1 MRFLVVGAGAVG
13 GYFGG
18 RLQEKGEDV
27 TFLVREGRKNQLKE
41 TGLIIE
47 SVHGNVTVNPKT
59 IIAGEEAGSF
69 DVILISTKAYHLE
82 GAMESITQYVGEETI
97 ILPLLNGILHID
109 KLVEMFGE
117 ERVIGGLC
125 FIETTLDK
133 NGRVIQTSE
142 KHDLVFGERTGERS
156 ERVLKMED
164 SFSGSNIAYRLSEKI
179 NKDLWNKY
187 LFISTMSGITTL
199 MRAPIGP
206 ILEQAS
212 GRATITQLLKEI
224 VSVMNRIEAPLPN
237 AIETQLMNQIDGLGY
252 SMKSSMQRDMEKSLP
267 VEADHLHG
275 YLLEIARKEKISV
288 PVLESVYANLKVYEQ
303 QLK

>member
-27 TFLVREGRKNQLKE
+27 TFLVREGRKKQLKE
-41 TGLIIE
+41 TGLVIE
-47 SVHGNVTVNPKT
+47 SVHGNVTLNPKT

-69 DVILISTKAYHLE
+69 DVILLSTKAYHLE

-142 KHDLVFGERTGERS
+142 KHDLVYGERTGERS
-156 ERVLKMED
+156 GRVLKIED
-164 SFSGSNIAYRLSEKI
+164 SFSGSSIAYRLSENI

-206 ILEQAS
+206 ILEQVS

-224 VSVMNRIEAPLPN
+224 VSVMNQIGAPLPN
-237 AIETQLMNQIDGLGY
+237 AIETLLLNQIDGLDY

-303 QLK
+303 LLK

>member
-27 TFLVREGRKNQLKE
+27 TFLVRESRKKQLTE
-41 TGLIIE
+41 TGLVIE
-47 SVHGNVTVNPKT
+47 SIHGNVTLNPKT

-69 DVILISTKAYHLE
+69 DVILLSTKAYHLE
-82 GAMESITQYVGEETI
+82 EAMESITQYVGEETI

-109 KLVEMFGE
+109 KLVDMFGE

-156 ERVLKMED
+156 DRVLKMED
-164 SFSGSNIAYRLSEKI
+164 SFSGSNIAYRLSENI

-224 VSVMNRIEAPLPN
+224 VSVINSIGAPLPK
-237 AIETQLMNQIDGLGY
+237 AIDIQIKNQIDGLGY

-275 YLLEIARKEKISV
+275 YLLEIARKEEISV

>member
-1 MRFLVVGAGAVG
+1 M
-13 GYFGG
+13 
-18 RLQEKGEDV
+18 E
-27 TFLVREGRKNQLKE
+27 E
-41 TGLIIE
+41 TGLVIE
-47 SVHGNVTVNPKT
+47 SVHGNVTLNSKT
-59 IIAGEEAGSF
+59 IIAGEDSGSF
-69 DVILISTKAYHLE
+69 DVILLSTKAYHLE
-82 GAMESITQYVGEETI
+82 GAMESITQYVGKETI
-97 ILPLLNGILHID
+97 ILPLLNGILHIA

-133 NGRVIQTSE
+133 NGRIIQTSE

-164 SFSGSNIAYRLSEKI
+164 AFSGSKIAYRLSENI

-199 MRAPIGP
+199 LRAPIGP

-237 AIETQLMNQIDGLGY
+237 AIETQLMNQINGLGY

-275 YLLEIARKEKISV
+275 YLLEIARKEQISV
-288 PVLESVYANLKVYEQ
+288 PVLETVYANLQVYEQ
-303 QLK
+303 QMK